1 MDEGYGETALMIASE
16 NGNLELVQYFVEN
29 EANINAEDDNGWTAL
44 MKALANKHFEIA
56 SFLLDNGANVK
67 N

>member
-1 MDEGYGETALMIASE
+1 M
-16 NGNLELVQYFVEN
+16 EN